1 MCFFNN
7 NLKILKNNK
16 MNYSD
21 LIQFKDEVLKNL
33 RELEKKIMSKVNKNQ
48 EDISS
53 DLNTINQSLNFMRTS
68 SNSMIDSIAEQK
80 LNSDKI
86 LVIEADLKKF
96 NTALNSQEKKINEN
110 MIEISY
116 IREQYEKSLSDSLMV
131 PGIIGKNCKYKTFND
146 FVISSNNEVTK
157 LKNEKEYSKKES
169 RDLKQKLEQ
178 SIKSVSSLV
187 DSFTNRS
194 KLYTDGTKKAIIQLI
209 ETKTSEL
216 DTKNLELLAK
226 MCKVE
231 TELEE
236 KLKIFEDNLK
246 EFNTSKNE
254 QFQKLEDKLL
264 LMNNQ
269 IETMDKNLK
278 ETKEELNSF
287 KNKEKNDINEIKND
301 FNNII
306 KPENNDNNNENN
318 NNKNNNNNNDN
329 IEINN
334 IYNTSNNI
342 TDKKEINIFNKS
354 KNVKEI
360 QNFSRNNKYHKT
372 FSQSRSNF
380 NNRSKTALYNKTP
393 NNLNTSSYSNDNDN
407 NQINNN
413 ISKKNTNSNINTQ
426 KSIIEK
432 EALLAKAKIKNFEN
446 VLNKEKPL
454 IKFNNNN
461 IKNAILARNHL
472 SKNIKFSNPEFIN
485 FKSNNNKKI
494 PTESFHE
501 EDIISR
507 NLEKNFDLI
516 NKPIDYNKRNFYN
529 YGKNPSLKR
538 EKDFF
543 LSNKKNQKEKNITI
557 NINENNTNF
566 NLKRNKFPI
575 IEEKLIKNVIL
586 TNEGIFNRKNN
597 TLNKGK
603 SISPHKIKLIK
614 AKNKKPT
621 NMKYSIDK
629 ETGVGCNIVKLS
641 IEDNSITPYNT
652 NGLLT
657 MASKNM
663 LKRRL
668 IGPEESMSFS
678 FDNIFSNIFQYQ
690 GNRNIVNKK
699 KPLCSKTVHAF
710 FGNDKTDFKNILN
723 SIDDNIKNEMAKTI
737 QL

>member
-354 KNVKEI
+354 KNLKEI

-566 NLKRNKFPI
+566 NLKKSKFPI

-641 IEDNSITPYNT
+641 IEDDSITPYNT

>member
-354 KNVKEI
+354 KNLKEI

-566 NLKRNKFPI
+566 NLKKSKFPI

-641 IEDNSITPYNT
+641 IEDETITPYNT

>member
-354 KNVKEI
+354 KNLKEI

-566 NLKRNKFPI
+566 NLKRIKFPI

-641 IEDNSITPYNT
+641 IEDDSITPYNT

>member
-1 MCFFNN
+1 
-7 NLKILKNNK
+7 

-318 NNKNNNNNNDN
+318 NNNKNNNNNDN

-334 IYNTSNNI
+334 VYNTSNNI
-342 TDKKEINIFNKS
+342 TDKKEINIYCF
-354 KNVKEI
+354 E
-360 QNFSRNNKYHKT
+360 
-372 FSQSRSNF
+372 
-380 NNRSKTALYNKTP
+380 
-393 NNLNTSSYSNDNDN
+393 
-407 NQINNN
+407 
-413 ISKKNTNSNINTQ
+413 
-426 KSIIEK
+426 
-432 EALLAKAKIKNFEN
+432 KNFEF
-446 VLNKEKPL
+446 PL
-454 IKFNNNN
+454 HF
-461 IKNAILARNHL
+461 
-472 SKNIKFSNPEFIN
+472 
-485 FKSNNNKKI
+485 
-494 PTESFHE
+494 
-501 EDIISR
+501 
-507 NLEKNFDLI
+507 LI
-516 NKPIDYNKRNFYN
+516 Y
-529 YGKNPSLKR
+529 
-538 EKDFF
+538 
-543 LSNKKNQKEKNITI
+543 
-557 NINENNTNF
+557 
-566 NLKRNKFPI
+566 
-575 IEEKLIKNVIL
+575 
-586 TNEGIFNRKNN
+586 
-597 TLNKGK
+597 
-603 SISPHKIKLIK
+603 
-614 AKNKKPT
+614 
-621 NMKYSIDK
+621 
-629 ETGVGCNIVKLS
+629 
-641 IEDNSITPYNT
+641 
-652 NGLLT
+652 
-657 MASKNM
+657 
-663 LKRRL
+663 
-668 IGPEESMSFS
+668 
-678 FDNIFSNIFQYQ
+678 
-690 GNRNIVNKK
+690 
-699 KPLCSKTVHAF
+699 
-710 FGNDKTDFKNILN
+710 
-723 SIDDNIKNEMAKTI
+723 
-737 QL
+737 

>member
-1 MCFFNN
+1 
-7 NLKILKNNK
+7 

-318 NNKNNNNNNDN
+318 NNNKNNNNNNDN

-334 IYNTSNNI
+334 VYNTSNNI

-380 NNRSKTALYNKTP
+380 NNRSKTARYNKTP

-446 VLNKEKPL
+446 ILNKEKPL

-501 EDIISR
+501 EDIISK

-538 EKDFF
+538 ERDFF

-586 TNEGIFNRKNN
+586 TNEGIFNGKNN

-690 GNRNIVNKK
+690 GNRHIINKK

>member
-1 MCFFNN
+1 
-7 NLKILKNNK
+7 

-318 NNKNNNNNNDN
+318 KNNKNNNNNNDN

-334 IYNTSNNI
+334 VYKTSNNI

-380 NNRSKTALYNKTP
+380 NNRSKTARYNKTP

-446 VLNKEKPL
+446 ILNKEKPL

-586 TNEGIFNRKNN
+586 TNEGIFNGKNN
-597 TLNKGK
+597 ILNKGK

>member
-1 MCFFNN
+1 
-7 NLKILKNNK
+7 

-318 NNKNNNNNNDN
+318 NNNNKNNNNNDN

-334 IYNTSNNI
+334 VYNTSNNI
-342 TDKKEINIFNKS
+342 TDKREINIFNKS

-380 NNRSKTALYNKTP
+380 NNRTKTARYNKTP

-446 VLNKEKPL
+446 ILNKEKPL

-501 EDIISR
+501 EDIISK

-538 EKDFF
+538 ERDFF

-586 TNEGIFNRKNN
+586 TNEGIFNGKNN

-690 GNRNIVNKK
+690 WNRHIINKK

-723 SIDDNIKNEMAKTI
+723 SIDDHIKNEMAKTI